1 MQNCPRCNSEIGRV
15 SDLTL
20 NCYYALYECEICG
33 LQSESFDVDAD
44 DSFEST
50 RAAAEC
56 KWDEVCEKYQKK
68 SDRQLIHEL
77 FHRIAELEERL
88 ERASISF

>member
-1 MQNCPRCNSEIGRV
+1 
-15 SDLTL
+15 
-20 NCYYALYECEICG
+20 
-33 LQSESFDVDAD
+33 LQSESFDADED
-44 DSFEST
+44 DSFDNIQ
-50 RAAAEC
+50 AAAEC
-56 KWDEVCEKYQKK
+56 KWDEVCKKYLKI